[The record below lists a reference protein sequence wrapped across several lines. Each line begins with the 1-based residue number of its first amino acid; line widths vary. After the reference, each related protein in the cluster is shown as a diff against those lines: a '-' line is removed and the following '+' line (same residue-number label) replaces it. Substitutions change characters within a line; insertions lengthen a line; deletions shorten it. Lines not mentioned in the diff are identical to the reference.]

1 MDVPQ
6 KLGEH
11 LMNAATLV
19 RTTEKAMMPGPVP
32 VITTQRLTLRPH
44 RLSDAD
50 AISESLSDFAV
61 TRMLARVPAP
71 YDRQDALD
79 WLIPVISGT
88 LPDWPLAITD
98 GDDAHIGNVSIEL
111 RHGRWHL
118 GYWLNRYYWRR
129 GYMSEA
135 VAAALERFARR
146 MPETP
151 VHSGVFA
158 DNPAS
163 LRLQEK
169 LGFRMTG
176 CTEIYSFAR
185 NTMVSHIET
194 VLQPGAL
201 QQSKV
206 A

>member
-1 MDVPQ
+1 MS
-6 KLGEH
+6 
-11 LMNAATLV
+11 AALLDRPKVQPMT
-19 RTTEKAMMPGPVP
+19 PGPVP
-32 VITTQRLTLRPH
+32 VIGTARLSLRPH

-50 AISESLSDFAV
+50 AMAETLSDFAV
-61 TRMLARVPAP
+61 TRMLSRVPAP
-71 YDRQDALD
+71 YHRQDALD
-79 WLIPVISGT
+79 WLVPVISGG
-88 LPDWPLAITD
+88 LSGWNLAITS
-98 GDDAHIGNVSIEL
+98 GDDAHIGVVAIEL

-118 GYWLNRYYWRR
+118 GYWLNRFYWRR

-135 VAAALERFARR
+135 VEAVLERFSRR
-146 MPETP
+146 MPDMP

-176 CTEIYSFAR
+176 CSEVYSFAR
-185 NTMVSHIET
+185 NTMVSHVET

-201 QQSKV
+201 Q
-206 A
+206 AARAA

>member
-1 MDVPQ
+1 MS
-6 KLGEH
+6 
-11 LMNAATLV
+11 AALLDRPKVQPMT
-19 RTTEKAMMPGPVP
+19 PGQAP
-32 VITTQRLTLRPH
+32 VIGTKRLSLRPH

-50 AISESLSDFAV
+50 AMAETLSDFAV

-79 WLIPVISGT
+79 WLVPVISGA
-88 LPDWPLAITD
+88 LPGWNLAITS
-98 GDDAHIGNVSIEL
+98 GDDAHIGMVSVEL

-135 VAAALERFARR
+135 VAAVLERFSRR
-146 MPETP
+146 MPEVP

-176 CTEIYSFAR
+176 CSEVYSFAR
-185 NTMVSHIET
+185 NTMVAHVET
-194 VLQPGAL
+194 ILQPGAL
-201 QQSKV
+201 QGVK
-206 A
+206 AA

>member
-1 MDVPQ
+1 MS
-6 KLGEH
+6 
-11 LMNAATLV
+11 AAILQRPKSEQVT
-19 RTTEKAMMPGPVP
+19 PGPVP
-32 VITTQRLTLRPH
+32 VVTTPRLTLRPH
-44 RLSDAD
+44 RLAD
-50 AISESLSDFAV
+50 ANAIAESLSDFAI

-79 WLIPVISGT
+79 WLVPVTSGS
-88 LPDWPLAITD
+88 LPDWHLAVTD
-98 GDDAHIGNVSIEL
+98 GDDTHLGVVSVEL

-118 GYWLNRYYWRR
+118 GYWLNRYFWRR

-135 VAAALERFARR
+135 VAAVLERFSRR
-146 MPETP
+146 MPESA

-176 CTEIYSFAR
+176 CAEIYSFAR
-185 NTMVSHIET
+185 NTMVSHVET

-201 QQSKV
+201 QITK
-206 A
+206 AA

>member
-1 MDVPQ
+1 MS
-6 KLGEH
+6 
-11 LMNAATLV
+11 AAILQRPKSEQVT
-19 RTTEKAMMPGPVP
+19 PGPVP
-32 VITTQRLTLRPH
+32 VVTTPRLTLRPH
-44 RLSDAD
+44 RLAD
-50 AISESLSDFAV
+50 ANAIAESLSDFAI

-79 WLIPVISGT
+79 WLVPVTSGS
-88 LPDWPLAITD
+88 LPDWHLAVTD
-98 GDDAHIGNVSIEL
+98 GDDTHIGVVSVEL

-135 VAAALERFARR
+135 IAAVLERFSRR
-146 MPETP
+146 MPESA

-176 CTEIYSFAR
+176 CAEIYSFAR
-185 NTMVSHIET
+185 NTMVSHVET

-201 QQSKV
+201 QITK
-206 A
+206 AA